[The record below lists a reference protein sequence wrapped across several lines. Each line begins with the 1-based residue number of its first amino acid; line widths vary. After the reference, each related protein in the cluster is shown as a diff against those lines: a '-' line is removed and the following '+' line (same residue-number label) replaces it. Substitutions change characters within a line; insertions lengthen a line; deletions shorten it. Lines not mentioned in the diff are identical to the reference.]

1 MPLHVMGMVVTQSDG
16 SYVLPVIVSDFWEIT
31 TDNEYF
37 SRNNQI
43 STILRDVS
51 TTGPNSGHDLRL
63 YNTNSTVVGT
73 LTEYG
78 IVKPVGYV
86 DFYLRNN
93 DWSIISDCETSE
105 VTDEYLVL
113 AFGGTW
119 YLGAWT

>member
-37 SRNNQI
+37 SRNDQI

-51 TTGPNSGHDLRL
+51 TTGPNSGHDLTL

-78 IVKPVGYV
+78 TVTPVGYV

-113 AFGGTW
+113 AFGGTR